1 MSGRG
6 LFVFVGVDGGLRG
19 ELVDGYT
26 HIHKHNYTHIHSSI
40 HQEPSD
46 VTRTDAEGDA
56 APERLVEVE
65 GEDAGGDGHEREV
78 KGACSWDYGIVC

>member
-1 MSGRG
+1 M
-6 LFVFVGVDGGLRG
+6 DTHT
-19 ELVDGYT
+19 YT
-26 HIHKHNYTHIHSSI
+26 NTTTHPSIHPSI

-65 GEDAGGDGHEREV
+65 GEDAGGDGHE
-78 KGACSWDYGIVC
+78 